1 MADSGSVPATSA
13 TATTPL
19 VAETTERQV
28 SGSEQPAA
36 ATVPAGTGGSDT
48 APAPVTA
55 YGTVSELVEITNC
68 TQQAALEALKAC
80 EYDLT
85 RACNKIFAAREEAS
99 QVLRQRGAPA
109 QAPVATFV
117 PAMGTGGL
125 PNLAGTGVTAPLLA
139 PTTATALGTTYS
151 VQPQRPQHESNPVAA
166 FVLGSGVGCLSGIVV
181 GLCATLF

>member
-1 MADSGSVPATSA
+1 MADSGSVQTTSA
-13 TATTPL
+13 TATKPV

-80 EYDLT
+80 EYDLA

-109 QAPVATFV
+109 QAPVTTFV
-117 PAMGTGGL
+117 PTMGTGSIGL
-125 PNLAGTGVTAPLLA
+125 PNVAATGVTAPLLA
-139 PTTATALGTTYS
+139 PTTANAPGITYS
-151 VQPQRPQHESNPVAA
+151 VEPHRPQHESNPVAA
-166 FVLGSGVGCLSGIVV
+166 FVLGSGVAGGCG
-181 GLCATLF
+181 G